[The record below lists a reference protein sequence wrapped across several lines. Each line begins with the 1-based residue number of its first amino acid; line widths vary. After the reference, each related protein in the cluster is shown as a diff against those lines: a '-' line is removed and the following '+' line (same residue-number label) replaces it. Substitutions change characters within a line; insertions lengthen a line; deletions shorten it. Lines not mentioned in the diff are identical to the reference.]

1 MSKIKKEII
10 NNLIIY
16 ETPRISKYIWFKW
29 GQEIMAKYIM
39 WNINKKLKKYNEM
52 IKIEKKF
59 KK

>member
-29 GQEIMAKYIM
+29 GQKIMAKYIM